1 MNFFC
6 EKVCKKKRS
15 VRKAKQAKSKAS
27 NSSLQ
32 IDEEIKKVTSF
43 EKCSSVTSLNSQTSG
58 SLSRH
63 SFAF

>member
-1 MNFFC
+1 MTFFC
-6 EKVCKKKRS
+6 ENVCKKKS
-15 VRKAKQAKSKAS
+15 GRKAKQAKSKAS

-32 IDEEIKKVTSF
+32 IDEEINKDTSF